1 MQLIAILAHPDDAE
15 IWAGGTIG
23 KHTQRGDEALI
34 VYMAATED
42 SMRGEEAQRGAAILG
57 AQVAFVGLADGQVR
71 DTPEACARVGTI
83 LQQFAPDILVT
94 HWVDDFHPDHATT
107 AAIVQRVLPFV
118 ISRARK
124 APRLWACDTY
134 FSMGTRSP
142 FTPDVYVDV
151 TVQWP
156 RKLAAIRAHQSQ
168 RPESWVA
175 LTERQCGLHGQRYA
189 PPEAQPA
196 PLYAEGF
203 KRVIPFGY
211 ISPVEYLD
219 C

>member
-1 MQLIAILAHPDDAE
+1 MAHPDDAE
-15 IWAGGTIG
+15 IWAGGTIC
-23 KHTQRGDEALI
+23 KHVERGDEALI
-34 VYMAATED
+34 VCMVADEDAVRGVEAT
-42 SMRGEEAQRGAAILG
+42 RGAAILG
-57 AQVAFVGLADGQVR
+57 AQVSFVGLVDGQVR
-71 DTPEACARVGTI
+71 DLPEACERVSDI
-83 LQQFAPDILVT
+83 LNRFVPDILIT
-94 HWVDDFHPDHATT
+94 HWTDDFHADHAAT
-107 AAIVQRVLPFV
+107 AAIVQRVLPCLMSQV
-118 ISRARK
+118 RQ
-124 APRLWACDTY
+124 APRVWACDTY
-134 FSMGTRSP
+134 FSTGTRGP
-142 FTPDVYVDV
+142 FVPDVLVDV
-151 TVQWP
+151 TAQWP

>member
-1 MQLIAILAHPDDAE
+1 
-15 IWAGGTIG
+15 
-23 KHTQRGDEALI
+23 
-34 VYMAATED
+34 
-42 SMRGEEAQRGAAILG
+42 
-57 AQVAFVGLADGQVR
+57 
-71 DTPEACARVGTI
+71 
-83 LQQFAPDILVT
+83 
-94 HWVDDFHPDHATT
+94 VDDFHPDHATT

-189 PPEAQPA
+189 LPEAQPA